1 VRRSL
6 VRERMAPFSRL
17 ESLMAYTEDI
27 SASWLRQDLAKQPQL
42 QRASHGSFRML
53 AFPPIKSSS

>member
-27 SASWLRQDLAKQPQL
+27 SASWLLLSASLRL
-42 QRASHGSFRML
+42 QGFIEST
-53 AFPPIKSSS
+53 